1 MSRAICSMAVASDPS
16 LVVEIEPSDAVGE
29 ITVLAS
35 GEVDLCTAGELA
47 DTLAE
52 SLRRRPAALCVDLT
66 GVQFLGAACLT
77 ALVRAQSEARSQ
89 RVRWRV
95 LIPELPFVQR
105 VFEVTGLSETLAV
118 EVRAGA
124 GR

>member
-1 MSRAICSMAVASDPS
+1 MAVASDTS
-16 LVVEIEPSDAVGE
+16 LILEIEPPDNAGE

-35 GEVDLCTAGELA
+35 GEIDFCTAGELV

-52 SLRRRPAALCVDLT
+52 SLRRRPSALCVDLT

-77 ALVRAQSEARSQ
+77 ALVRAQGEASRR

-95 LIPELPFVQR
+95 LIPELPYIRRIFA
-105 VFEVTGLSETLAV
+105 VTGLSETLAV
-118 EVRAGA
+118 EVQPRSGT
-124 GR
+124 